1 MHVSKDHSAIAL
13 ASAME
18 YGELRAIDVIDS
30 ALEAIAAHENDVR
43 AWQVYDAARARAAA
57 HVIDASAVSERG
69 LLSGIPLGVK
79 DIIDT
84 VDFPTTYGSPLYQ
97 HHQPARDA
105 ACVALARAQGG
116 IVIGKTV
123 TTEFAY
129 FAPGP
134 TANPHALGHT
144 PGGSSSGSAA
154 AVASGMVPL
163 AFGSQTAGSLIR
175 PASYC
180 GIWGFKPSHGV
191 FSLAGVGGMSQTL
204 DTLGWLA
211 RHVDDLALMRTAL
224 LHAPLRLPQEG
235 SHTPRIAVCRTFDWD
250 MATDDTARAID
261 LTARALSR
269 AGAQV
274 RDLVLPPI
282 CAEMTQAQRKIQ
294 AFEAARTLAAERVA
308 HSAELSPSLTALIEE
323 GVACSVEHY
332 AQALRL
338 AADARRGLSDVF
350 RDYDAILA
358 PSAPGEAPEGLAATG
373 DPVFSRMW
381 TLLHVPCL
389 NVPVAR
395 GSHGLPV
402 GVQLVGAWLDDVRL
416 LDMAKWIAERLK
428 IRVAPPFVS

>member
-1 MHVSKDHSAIAL
+1 MHAFKDQSATAW

-18 YGELRAIDVIDS
+18 YGELRAGDVIDS
-30 ALEAIAAHENDVR
+30 TLETIAAHENDVH
-43 AWQVYDAARARAAA
+43 AWQAYDAARARAAA
-57 HVIDASAVSERG
+57 QAIDAGAPSGRG

-84 VDFPTTYGSPLYQ
+84 VDFPTAYGSPIYRD
-97 HHQPARDA
+97 HRPARDA
-105 ACVALARAQGG
+105 ACVALAREQGG
-116 IVIGKTV
+116 IVVGKTV

-180 GIWGFKPSHGV
+180 GVWGFKPSHGL
-191 FSLAGVGGMSQTL
+191 FSLAGVGGMAQTL

-211 RHVDDLALMRTAL
+211 RHVDDLALMRAAL
-224 LHAPLRLPQEG
+224 LRAPLRLPQEG
-235 SHTPRIAVCRTFDWD
+235 SHAPRIAVCRTFDWD
-250 MATDDTARAID
+250 MATDDTAKAID
-261 LTARALSR
+261 LTAQALSR
-269 AGAQV
+269 AGVQTS
-274 RDLVLPPI
+274 DLVLPS
-282 CAEMTQAQRKIQ
+282 ALAGVTQAQRQIQ
-294 AFEAARTLAAERVA
+294 AFEAARALAAEWAA
-308 HSAELSPSLTALIEE
+308 HSAALSPSLTTLIEE
-323 GVACSVEHY
+323 GIACPVEQY
-332 AQALRL
+332 EQALRV
-338 AADARRGLSDVF
+338 AADARLALADVF

-358 PSAPGEAPEGLAATG
+358 PSAPGEAPAGLAATG

-381 TLLHVPCL
+381 TLLHAPCL
-389 NVPVAR
+389 NVPAAR

-402 GVQLVGAWLDDVRL
+402 GVQLVGAWLDDARL
-416 LDMAKWIAERLK
+416 LDIAKWIAKRLE
-428 IRVAPPFVS
+428 IRVALPFAA